1 MASGGTREVYKLFIG
16 GLTIETTE
24 IQVEEHFSKFGF
36 VFDILIIRNRT
47 TGVSKGYGFISC
59 NNVKTY
65 QRIVNTEHVING
77 RAIDCHDSFKKS
89 DDPEK
94 FKENANKKIFVGGIS
109 LETTDDDLHSYFSRF
124 GVVRQAYVIKDPVSR
139 RSKKFGFAIM
149 KDQTA
154 VDAVLAVPLHSIRGI
169 PVSCKLFVRFD
180 DESPDKPVGNQE
192 QTQRKNNTGKNEAK
206 LKQDQ
211 AGIHP
216 DGSGAYEQSSYE
228 QVFPGLVQGHKEMN
242 TLQIQTGDAFDFV
255 ARTAAQSGFDH
266 NSILLDNNYHLLDY
280 HHTLLNPSAI
290 ETNSF
295 LKVGFSKETGQRDT
309 GNFTTQQA
317 KQNSNLNAN
326 PTLSKGVFS
335 GFVSQHQEP
344 GANSQQYHRKPFE
357 DQKGFRFEDANTGVR
372 IRETKE
378 GTMLLRGSRMSELFQ
393 PSEVRSVQAFIGE
406 CFNLRESLYRFN
418 FYPLPPRHLIG
429 LRHRRR

>member
-1 MASGGTREVYKLFIG
+1 MTSGGTREVYKLFIG

-36 VFDILIIRNRT
+36 VFDILIIRNRA

-149 KDQTA
+149 KDQAA
-154 VDAVLAVPLHSIRGI
+154 VDTVLAVPVHSIRGI

-180 DESPDKPVGNQE
+180 DEVQDKPVGSQE
-192 QTQRKNNTGKNEAK
+192 QSQRKNNSGKNEPK

-211 AGIHP
+211 AGFYP
-216 DGSGAYEQSSYE
+216 DGSGAHEQSKYE
-228 QVFPGLVQGHKEMN
+228 QVFPGLVQGHNEMN
-242 TLQIQTGDAFDFV
+242 SLRNPIGDAIDFV
-255 ARTAAQSGFDH
+255 ARTASQESGLDH
-266 NSILLDNNYHLLDY
+266 NSILQDNYHLLDN
-280 HHTLLNPSAI
+280 HHAVFNPAAI
-290 ETNSF
+290 EANF
-295 LKVGFSKETGQRDT
+295 AKAGISKATGQRDA
-309 GNFTTQQA
+309 GYFTVHET
-317 KQNSNLNAN
+317 KQNSILIAN
-326 PTLSKGVFS
+326 PALSKGVVA
-335 GFVSQHQEP
+335 GFASQHQEP
-344 GANSQQYHRKPFE
+344 GLHSPQYHRKPFG
-357 DQKGFRFEDANTGVR
+357 DQRGSRLEDANTGVR
-372 IRETKE
+372 MRETKE
-378 GTMLLRGSRMSELFQ
+378 GTMLLRGSRLGELFQ

-406 CFNLRESLYRFN
+406 YFNLRESLYRFN

-429 LRHRRR
+429 LRHRRW